1 MEEVTLDD
9 NLIKETEH
17 EYAGFW
23 IRVLAAIIDSFVLL
37 PFAFLYL
44 LVLVGINSLAL
55 TLVGLLLSAC
65 YKPFMEFKYGATLGK
80 MAVGVKLISE
90 DGEPI
95 SLNQTLTRY
104 IPWAIGNAISII
116 TFSMLYAA
124 PGLESAEGFMEISQI
139 MAEEGNNSLSSISS
153 LVMLITALS
162 IAFDARKQGVHDR
175 FAKTLCIYKDK

>member
-65 YKPFMEFKYGATLGK
+65 YKPFMEFKYGAILTLREQ
-80 MAVGVKLISE
+80 MVWQEVVLPLVGHAW
-90 DGEPI
+90 
-95 SLNQTLTRY
+95 LNMDPMDNWTGQIFILDMS
-104 IPWAIGNAISII
+104 PQQQQ
-116 TFSMLYAA
+116 AA
-124 PGLESAEGFMEISQI
+124 F
-139 MAEEGNNSLSSISS
+139 
-153 LVMLITALS
+153 
-162 IAFDARKQGVHDR
+162 
-175 FAKTLCIYKDK
+175 